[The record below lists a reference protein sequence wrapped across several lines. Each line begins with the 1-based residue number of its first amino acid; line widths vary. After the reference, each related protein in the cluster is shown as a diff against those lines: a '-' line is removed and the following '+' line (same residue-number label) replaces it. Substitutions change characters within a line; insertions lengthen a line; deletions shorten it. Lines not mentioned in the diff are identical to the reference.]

1 MSFFSKNKKPLLK
14 CSIAHE
20 ISGRVRITCNAFKYV
35 GTGDDKE
42 HLAGHFKLLEGVV
55 SARIN
60 PYAKSLVLVYDE
72 SKNDSKRLLVSVE
85 EIVAAHSLGILQ
97 REREE
102 QNKLLVQERDL
113 HEEPLSTLITRSAV
127 SAAMLFGVWLLKSP
141 VPATLR
147 GRLFG
152 FPGMGAMSLA
162 LPLFKSG
169 LKAFKRSMLPNAD
182 TLSALAVLS
191 SVLSGKAASAL
202 TVLFLHDFAESMTVY
217 TMNRTRNA
225 IRDMLSVENET
236 VWHPYNNKIGNPL
249 QKISAK
255 ELKKGDI
262 IVVHSGEKI
271 CADGLVLSG
280 RAVINQASITG
291 EFEPVSR
298 EKGGK
303 VFAGTLVVDGT
314 ITCVAESAGADT
326 TVSKIIKMVEDA
338 GGKKALV
345 QNYADKFSSAL
356 VPLNIFLSG
365 LVYAVTR
372 DVNRAL
378 NMLIIDYSC
387 GIKLSTAAALSA
399 AINTAARQGVLI
411 KGSGVIEAMS
421 HADTLILDKTGT
433 LTEGKPQVESVVPL
447 SGKYSQNEVV
457 SFAAAAEETSKHPMA
472 SAILAKA
479 QRDIIAIPH
488 HGDIETVVG
497 RGVYT
502 TANGA
507 IIRVGNKRFLNEC
520 GIHTHPMR
528 DQASALFA
536 KGENVVF
543 VSKGNEIAGLIGIRD
558 PLRENMKK
566 ALNRLRTVG
575 VDDIVLLT
583 GDLEQQADVVARR
596 LGVDSYEYELLPE
609 DKAKV
614 VLRMQSRGNKVVMV
628 GDGINDAPALA
639 YADVGI
645 ALGKTRTDAAME
657 AADITIAGDNALM
670 LPGIYGLSKYTM
682 DIVRQN
688 LYASVGINTLGLALG
703 ALGTIPVIFGAVMH
717 NSSTILVVANS
728 LRILFY
734 DMEKAPTLK

>member
-1 MSFFSKNKKPLLK
+1 MSILKSKRPLLK
-14 CSIAHE
+14 CYRAHE
-20 ISGRVRITCNAFKYV
+20 IKGRIRITSRALRYIGRGEECEHLLSHFKTLDGVRNVRINIPASSVVVNFDEAKTTSDNI
-35 GTGDDKE
+35 
-42 HLAGHFKLLEGVV
+42 LA
-55 SARIN
+55 A
-60 PYAKSLVLVYDE
+60 
-72 SKNDSKRLLVSVE
+72 VE
-85 EIVAAHSLGILQ
+85 EILAAHSLGILQ

-102 QNKLLVQERDL
+102 RNRLLVQERDL
-113 HEEPLSTLITRSAV
+113 HEEALSTLITRSAV
-127 SAAMLFGVWLLKSP
+127 SGTLLLGTWLAKKA
-141 VPATLR
+141 VPATMF
-147 GRLFG
+147 GRLTC
-152 FPGMGAMSLA
+152 FPGLGALALA

-169 LKAFKRSMLPNAD
+169 IGAFKRSMLPNAD
-182 TLSALAVLS
+182 TLSAMAVLS

-202 TVLFLHDFAESMTVY
+202 TVLFLHDLAESMTVY

-236 VWHPYNNKIGNPL
+236 VWHPLNNKIGNPL
-249 QKISAK
+249 QKIPAK
-255 ELKKGDI
+255 DLSCGDI

-271 CADGLVLSG
+271 CADGVILSG
-280 RAVINQASITG
+280 RAVINQSSITG

-298 EKGGK
+298 EAGGK

-314 ITCVAESAGADT
+314 ITCEVKSAGENT

-338 GGKKALV
+338 GSKKALV
-345 QNYADKFSSAL
+345 QNYADKFSTAL
-356 VPLNIFLSG
+356 VPLNIGLAA
-365 LVYAVTR
+365 LVYAVTK
-372 DVNRAL
+372 DMNRAL

-411 KGSGVIEAMS
+411 KGSGVIESMS
-421 HADTLILDKTGT
+421 NADTLILDKTGT
-433 LTEGKPQVESVVPL
+433 LTEGKPCVESVVPL
-447 SGKYSQNEVV
+447 TDKFTQSDIISY
-457 SFAAAAEETSKHPMA
+457 AAAAEETSKHPMA
-472 SAILAKA
+472 AAILAKA
-479 QRDIIAIPH
+479 KHEGIAIPR
-488 HGDIETVVG
+488 HGDVNTIVG
-497 RGVYT
+497 RGVFT
-502 TANGA
+502 NIGDAT
-507 IIRVGNKRFLNEC
+507 IRVGNKKFLNEC

-528 DQASALFA
+528 EQASALFA

-543 VSKGNEIAGLIGIRD
+543 VSKNAEIAGLVGIRD

-566 ALNRLRTVG
+566 ALNRLRNIG

-614 VLRMQSRGNKVVMV
+614 VLRMQARGNKVVMV

-645 ALGKTRTDAAME
+645 ALGKTRTDVAME
-657 AADITIAGDNALM
+657 ASDITISGDNALM

-682 DIVRQN
+682 DVVRQN
-688 LYASVGINTLGLALG
+688 LFAAVGINTLGLVLG

-717 NSSTILVVANS
+717 NASTILVVANS
-728 LRILFY
+728 MRILFY
-734 DMEKAPTLK
+734 DMRRPPFLK

>member
-1 MSFFSKNKKPLLK
+1 MSILKSKRPLLK
-14 CSIAHE
+14 CYRAHE
-20 ISGRVRITCNAFKYV
+20 IKGRIRITSRALRYIGRGEECEHLLSHFKTLDGVRNVRINIPASSVVVNFDETKTTSDNI
-35 GTGDDKE
+35 
-42 HLAGHFKLLEGVV
+42 LA
-55 SARIN
+55 A
-60 PYAKSLVLVYDE
+60 
-72 SKNDSKRLLVSVE
+72 VE
-85 EIVAAHSLGILQ
+85 EILAAHSLGILQ

-102 QNKLLVQERDL
+102 RNRLLVQERDL
-113 HEEPLSTLITRSAV
+113 HEEALSTLITRSAV
-127 SAAMLFGVWLLKSP
+127 SGTLLLGTWLAKKA
-141 VPATLR
+141 VPATIF
-147 GRLFG
+147 GRLTC
-152 FPGMGAMSLA
+152 FPGLGALALA

-169 LKAFKRSMLPNAD
+169 IGAFKRSMLPNAD
-182 TLSALAVLS
+182 TLSAMAVLS

-202 TVLFLHDFAESMTVY
+202 TVLFLHDLAESMTVY

-236 VWHPYNNKIGNPL
+236 VWHPLNNKIGNPL
-249 QKISAK
+249 QKIPAK
-255 ELKKGDI
+255 DLSCGDI

-271 CADGLVLSG
+271 CADGVILSG
-280 RAVINQASITG
+280 RAVINQSSITG

-298 EKGGK
+298 EAGGK

-314 ITCVAESAGADT
+314 ITCEVKSAGENT

-338 GGKKALV
+338 GSKKALV
-345 QNYADKFSSAL
+345 QNYADKFSTAL
-356 VPLNIFLSG
+356 VPLNIGLAA
-365 LVYAVTR
+365 LVYAVTK
-372 DVNRAL
+372 DMNRAL

-411 KGSGVIEAMS
+411 KGSGVIESMS
-421 HADTLILDKTGT
+421 NADTLILDKTGT
-433 LTEGKPQVESVVPL
+433 LTEGKPCVESVVPL
-447 SGKYSQNEVV
+447 TDKFTQSDIISY
-457 SFAAAAEETSKHPMA
+457 AAAAEETSKHPMA
-472 SAILAKA
+472 AAILAKA
-479 QRDIIAIPH
+479 KHEGIAIPR
-488 HGDIETVVG
+488 HGDVNTIVG
-497 RGVYT
+497 RGVFT
-502 TANGA
+502 NIGDAT
-507 IIRVGNKRFLNEC
+507 IRVGNKKFLNEC

-528 DQASALFA
+528 EQASALFA

-543 VSKGNEIAGLIGIRD
+543 VSKNAEIAGLVGIRD

-566 ALNRLRTVG
+566 ALNRLRNIG

-614 VLRMQSRGNKVVMV
+614 VLRMQARGNKVVMV

-645 ALGKTRTDAAME
+645 ALGKTRTDVAME
-657 AADITIAGDNALM
+657 ASDITISGDNALM

-682 DIVRQN
+682 DVVRQN
-688 LYASVGINTLGLALG
+688 LFAAVGINTLGLVLG

-717 NSSTILVVANS
+717 NASTILVVANS
-728 LRILFY
+728 MRILFY
-734 DMEKAPTLK
+734 DMRRPPFLK

>member
-1 MSFFSKNKKPLLK
+1 MSILKSKRPLLK
-14 CSIAHE
+14 CYRAHE
-20 ISGRVRITCNAFKYV
+20 IKGRIRITSRALRYIGRGEECEHLLSHFKTLDGVRNVRINIPASSVVVNFDETKTTSDNI
-35 GTGDDKE
+35 
-42 HLAGHFKLLEGVV
+42 LA
-55 SARIN
+55 A
-60 PYAKSLVLVYDE
+60 
-72 SKNDSKRLLVSVE
+72 VE
-85 EIVAAHSLGILQ
+85 EILAAHSLGILQ

-102 QNKLLVQERDL
+102 RNRLLVQERDL
-113 HEEPLSTLITRSAV
+113 HEEALSTLITRSAV
-127 SAAMLFGVWLLKSP
+127 SGTLLLGTWLAKKA
-141 VPATLR
+141 VPATMF
-147 GRLFG
+147 GRLTC
-152 FPGMGAMSLA
+152 FPGLGALALA

-169 LKAFKRSMLPNAD
+169 IGAFKRSMLPNAD
-182 TLSALAVLS
+182 TLSAMAVLS

-202 TVLFLHDFAESMTVY
+202 TVLFLHDLAESMTVY

-236 VWHPYNNKIGNPL
+236 VWHPLNNKIGNPL
-249 QKISAK
+249 QKIPAK
-255 ELKKGDI
+255 DLSCGDV

-271 CADGLVLSG
+271 CADGVILSG
-280 RAVINQASITG
+280 RAVINQSSITG

-298 EKGGK
+298 EAGGK

-314 ITCVAESAGADT
+314 ITCEVKSAGENT

-338 GGKKALV
+338 GSKKALV
-345 QNYADKFSSAL
+345 QNYADKFSTAL
-356 VPLNIFLSG
+356 VPLNIGLAA
-365 LVYAVTR
+365 LVYAVTK
-372 DVNRAL
+372 DMNRAL

-411 KGSGVIEAMS
+411 KGSGVIESMS
-421 HADTLILDKTGT
+421 NADTLILDKTGT
-433 LTEGKPQVESVVPL
+433 LTEGKPCVESVVPL
-447 SGKYSQNEVV
+447 TDKFTQSDIISY
-457 SFAAAAEETSKHPMA
+457 AAAAEETSKHPMA
-472 SAILAKA
+472 AAILAKA
-479 QRDIIAIPH
+479 KHEGIAIPR
-488 HGDIETVVG
+488 HGDVNTIVG
-497 RGVYT
+497 RGVFT
-502 TANGA
+502 NIGDAT
-507 IIRVGNKRFLNEC
+507 IRVGNKKFLNEC

-528 DQASALFA
+528 EQASALFA

-543 VSKGNEIAGLIGIRD
+543 VSKNAEIAGLVGIRD

-566 ALNRLRTVG
+566 ALNRLRNIG

-614 VLRMQSRGNKVVMV
+614 VLRMQARGNKVVMV

-645 ALGKTRTDAAME
+645 ALGKTRTDVAME
-657 AADITIAGDNALM
+657 ASDITISGDNALM

-682 DIVRQN
+682 DVVRQN
-688 LYASVGINTLGLALG
+688 LFAAVGINTLGLVLG

-717 NSSTILVVANS
+717 NASTILVVANS
-728 LRILFY
+728 MRILFY
-734 DMEKAPTLK
+734 DMRRPPFLK

>member
-1 MSFFSKNKKPLLK
+1 MSILKSKRPLLK
-14 CSIAHE
+14 CYRAHE
-20 ISGRVRITCNAFKYV
+20 IKGRIRITSRALRYIGRGEECEHLLSHFKTLDGVRNVRINIPASSVVVNFDETKTTSDNI
-35 GTGDDKE
+35 
-42 HLAGHFKLLEGVV
+42 LA
-55 SARIN
+55 A
-60 PYAKSLVLVYDE
+60 
-72 SKNDSKRLLVSVE
+72 VE
-85 EIVAAHSLGILQ
+85 EILAAHSLGILQ

-102 QNKLLVQERDL
+102 RNRLLVQERDL
-113 HEEPLSTLITRSAV
+113 HEEALSTLITRSAV
-127 SAAMLFGVWLLKSP
+127 SGTLLLGTWLAKKA
-141 VPATLR
+141 VPATMF
-147 GRLFG
+147 GRLTC
-152 FPGMGAMSLA
+152 FPGLGALALA

-169 LKAFKRSMLPNAD
+169 IGAFKRSMLPNAD
-182 TLSALAVLS
+182 TLSAMAVLS

-202 TVLFLHDFAESMTVY
+202 TVLFLHDLAESMTVY

-236 VWHPYNNKIGNPL
+236 VWHPLNNKIGNPL
-249 QKISAK
+249 QKIPAK
-255 ELKKGDI
+255 DLSCGDI

-271 CADGLVLSG
+271 CADGVILSG
-280 RAVINQASITG
+280 RAVINQSSITG

-298 EKGGK
+298 EAGGK

-314 ITCVAESAGADT
+314 ITCEVKSAGENT

-338 GGKKALV
+338 GSKKALV
-345 QNYADKFSSAL
+345 QNYADKFSTAL
-356 VPLNIFLSG
+356 VPLNIGLAA
-365 LVYAVTR
+365 LVYAVTK
-372 DVNRAL
+372 DMNRAL

-411 KGSGVIEAMS
+411 KGSGVIESMS
-421 HADTLILDKTGT
+421 NADTLILDKTGT
-433 LTEGKPQVESVVPL
+433 LTEGKPCVESVVPL
-447 SGKYSQNEVV
+447 TDKFTQSDIISY
-457 SFAAAAEETSKHPMA
+457 AAAAEETSKHPMA
-472 SAILAKA
+472 AAILSKAKHEG
-479 QRDIIAIPH
+479 IAIPR
-488 HGDIETVVG
+488 HGDVNTIVG
-497 RGVYT
+497 RGVFT
-502 TANGA
+502 NIGDAT
-507 IIRVGNKRFLNEC
+507 IRVGNKKFLNEC

-528 DQASALFA
+528 EQASALFA

-543 VSKGNEIAGLIGIRD
+543 VSKNAEIAGLVGIRD

-566 ALNRLRTVG
+566 ALNRLRNIG

-614 VLRMQSRGNKVVMV
+614 VLRMQARGNKVVMV

-645 ALGKTRTDAAME
+645 ALGKTRTDVAME
-657 AADITIAGDNALM
+657 ASDITISGDNALM

-682 DIVRQN
+682 DVVRQN
-688 LYASVGINTLGLALG
+688 LFAAVGINTLGLVLG

-717 NSSTILVVANS
+717 NASTILVVANS
-728 LRILFY
+728 MRILFY
-734 DMEKAPTLK
+734 DMRRPPFLK

>member
-1 MSFFSKNKKPLLK
+1 MSILKSKRPLLK
-14 CSIAHE
+14 CYRAHE
-20 ISGRVRITCNAFKYV
+20 IKGRIRITSRALRYIGRGEECEHLLSHFKTLDGVRNVRINIPASSVVVNFDETKTTSDNI
-35 GTGDDKE
+35 
-42 HLAGHFKLLEGVV
+42 LA
-55 SARIN
+55 A
-60 PYAKSLVLVYDE
+60 
-72 SKNDSKRLLVSVE
+72 VE
-85 EIVAAHSLGILQ
+85 EILAAHSLGILQ

-102 QNKLLVQERDL
+102 RNRLLVQERDL
-113 HEEPLSTLITRSAV
+113 HEEALSTLITRSAV
-127 SAAMLFGVWLLKSP
+127 SGTLLLGTWLAKKA
-141 VPATLR
+141 VPATMF
-147 GRLFG
+147 GRLTC
-152 FPGMGAMSLA
+152 FPGLGALALA

-169 LKAFKRSMLPNAD
+169 IGAFKRSMLPNAD
-182 TLSALAVLS
+182 TLSAMAVLS

-202 TVLFLHDFAESMTVY
+202 TVLFLHDLAESMTVY

-236 VWHPYNNKIGNPL
+236 VWHPLNNKIGNPL
-249 QKISAK
+249 QKIPAK
-255 ELKKGDI
+255 DLSCGDI

-271 CADGLVLSG
+271 CADGVILSG
-280 RAVINQASITG
+280 RAVINQSSITG

-298 EKGGK
+298 EAGGK

-314 ITCVAESAGADT
+314 ITCEVKSAGENT

-338 GGKKALV
+338 GSKKALV
-345 QNYADKFSSAL
+345 QNYADKFSTAL
-356 VPLNIFLSG
+356 VPLNIGLAA
-365 LVYAVTR
+365 LVYTVTK
-372 DVNRAL
+372 DMNRAL

-411 KGSGVIEAMS
+411 KGSGVIESMS
-421 HADTLILDKTGT
+421 NADTLILDKTGT
-433 LTEGKPQVESVVPL
+433 LTEGKPCVESVVPL
-447 SGKYSQNEVV
+447 TDKFTQSDIISY
-457 SFAAAAEETSKHPMA
+457 AAAAEETSKHPMA
-472 SAILAKA
+472 AAILAKA
-479 QRDIIAIPH
+479 KHEGIAIPR
-488 HGDIETVVG
+488 HGDVNTIVG
-497 RGVYT
+497 RGVFT
-502 TANGA
+502 NIGDAT
-507 IIRVGNKRFLNEC
+507 IRVGNKKFLNEC

-528 DQASALFA
+528 EQASALFA

-543 VSKGNEIAGLIGIRD
+543 VSKNAEIAGLVGIRD

-566 ALNRLRTVG
+566 ALNRLRNIG

-614 VLRMQSRGNKVVMV
+614 VLRMQARGNKVVMV

-645 ALGKTRTDAAME
+645 ALGKTRTDVAME
-657 AADITIAGDNALM
+657 ASDITISGDNALM

-682 DIVRQN
+682 DVVRQN
-688 LYASVGINTLGLALG
+688 LFAAVGINTLGLVLG

-717 NSSTILVVANS
+717 NASTILVVANS
-728 LRILFY
+728 MRILFY
-734 DMEKAPTLK
+734 DMRRPPFLK

>member
-1 MSFFSKNKKPLLK
+1 MSILKSKRPLLK
-14 CSIAHE
+14 CYRAHE
-20 ISGRVRITCNAFKYV
+20 IKGRIRITSRALRYIGRGEECEHLLSHFKTLDGVRNVRINIPASSVVVNFDETKTTSDNI
-35 GTGDDKE
+35 
-42 HLAGHFKLLEGVV
+42 LA
-55 SARIN
+55 A
-60 PYAKSLVLVYDE
+60 
-72 SKNDSKRLLVSVE
+72 VE
-85 EIVAAHSLGILQ
+85 EILAAHSLGILQ

-102 QNKLLVQERDL
+102 RNRLLVQERDL
-113 HEEPLSTLITRSAV
+113 HEETLSTLITRSAV
-127 SAAMLFGVWLLKSP
+127 SGTLLLGTWLAKKA
-141 VPATLR
+141 VPATMF
-147 GRLFG
+147 GRLTC
-152 FPGMGAMSLA
+152 FPGLGALALA

-169 LKAFKRSMLPNAD
+169 IGAFKRSMLPNAD
-182 TLSALAVLS
+182 TLSAMAVLS

-202 TVLFLHDFAESMTVY
+202 TVLFLHDLAESMTVY

-236 VWHPYNNKIGNPL
+236 VWHPLNNKIGNPL
-249 QKISAK
+249 QKIPAK
-255 ELKKGDI
+255 DLSSGDI

-271 CADGLVLSG
+271 CADGVILSG
-280 RAVINQASITG
+280 RAVINQSSITG

-298 EKGGK
+298 EAGGK

-314 ITCVAESAGADT
+314 ITCEVKSAGENT

-338 GGKKALV
+338 GSKKALV
-345 QNYADKFSSAL
+345 QNYADKFSTAL
-356 VPLNIFLSG
+356 VPLNIGLAA
-365 LVYAVTR
+365 LVYAVTK
-372 DVNRAL
+372 DMNRAL

-411 KGSGVIEAMS
+411 KGSGVIESMS
-421 HADTLILDKTGT
+421 NADTLILDKTGT
-433 LTEGKPQVESVVPL
+433 LTEGKPCVESVVPL
-447 SGKYSQNEVV
+447 TDKFTQSDIISY
-457 SFAAAAEETSKHPMA
+457 AAAAEETSKHPMA
-472 SAILAKA
+472 AAILAKA
-479 QRDIIAIPH
+479 KHEGIAIPR
-488 HGDIETVVG
+488 HGDVNTIVG
-497 RGVYT
+497 RGVFT
-502 TANGA
+502 NIGDAT
-507 IIRVGNKRFLNEC
+507 IRVGNKKFLNEC

-528 DQASALFA
+528 EQASALFA

-543 VSKGNEIAGLIGIRD
+543 VSKNAEIAGLVGIRD

-566 ALNRLRTVG
+566 ALNRLRNIG

-614 VLRMQSRGNKVVMV
+614 VLRMQARGNKVVMV

-645 ALGKTRTDAAME
+645 ALGKTRTDVAME
-657 AADITIAGDNALM
+657 ASDITISGDNALM

-682 DIVRQN
+682 DVVRQN
-688 LYASVGINTLGLALG
+688 LFAAVGINTLGLVLG

-717 NSSTILVVANS
+717 NASTILVVANS
-728 LRILFY
+728 MRILFY
-734 DMEKAPTLK
+734 DMRRPPFLK

>member
-1 MSFFSKNKKPLLK
+1 MSILKSKRPLLK
-14 CSIAHE
+14 CYRAHE
-20 ISGRVRITCNAFKYV
+20 IKGRIRITSRALRYIGRGEECEHLLSHFKTLDGVRNVRINIPASSVVVNFDEAKTTSDNI
-35 GTGDDKE
+35 
-42 HLAGHFKLLEGVV
+42 LA
-55 SARIN
+55 A
-60 PYAKSLVLVYDE
+60 
-72 SKNDSKRLLVSVE
+72 VE
-85 EIVAAHSLGILQ
+85 EILAAHSLGILQ

-102 QNKLLVQERDL
+102 RNRLLVQERDL
-113 HEEPLSTLITRSAV
+113 HEEALSTLITRSAV
-127 SAAMLFGVWLLKSP
+127 SGTLLLGTWLAKKA
-141 VPATLR
+141 VPATMF
-147 GRLFG
+147 GRLTC
-152 FPGMGAMSLA
+152 FPGLGALALA

-169 LKAFKRSMLPNAD
+169 IGAFKRSMLPNAD
-182 TLSALAVLS
+182 TLSAMAVLS

-202 TVLFLHDFAESMTVY
+202 TVLFLHDLAESMTVY

-236 VWHPYNNKIGNPL
+236 VWHPLNNKIGNPL
-249 QKISAK
+249 QKIPAK
-255 ELKKGDI
+255 DLSCGDI

-271 CADGLVLSG
+271 CADGVILSG
-280 RAVINQASITG
+280 RAVINQSSITG

-298 EKGGK
+298 EAGGK

-314 ITCVAESAGADT
+314 ITCEVKSAGENT

-338 GGKKALV
+338 GSKKALV
-345 QNYADKFSSAL
+345 QNYADKFSTAL
-356 VPLNIFLSG
+356 VPLNIGLAA
-365 LVYAVTR
+365 LVYAVTK
-372 DVNRAL
+372 DMNRAL

-411 KGSGVIEAMS
+411 KGSGVIESMS
-421 HADTLILDKTGT
+421 NADTLILDKTGT
-433 LTEGKPQVESVVPL
+433 LTEGKPCVESVVPL
-447 SGKYSQNEVV
+447 TDKFTQSDIISY
-457 SFAAAAEETSKHPMA
+457 AAAAEETSKHPMA
-472 SAILAKA
+472 AAILAKA
-479 QRDIIAIPH
+479 KHEGIAIPR
-488 HGDIETVVG
+488 HGDVNTIVG
-497 RGVYT
+497 RGVFT
-502 TANGA
+502 NIGDAT
-507 IIRVGNKRFLNEC
+507 IRVGNKKFLNEC

-528 DQASALFA
+528 EQASALFA

-543 VSKGNEIAGLIGIRD
+543 VSKNAEIAGLVGIRD

-566 ALNRLRTVG
+566 ALNRLRNIG

-614 VLRMQSRGNKVVMV
+614 VLRIQARGNKVVMV

-645 ALGKTRTDAAME
+645 ALGKTRTDVAME
-657 AADITIAGDNALM
+657 ASDITISGDNALM

-682 DIVRQN
+682 DVVRQN
-688 LYASVGINTLGLALG
+688 LFAAVGINTLGLVLG

-717 NSSTILVVANS
+717 NASTILVVANS
-728 LRILFY
+728 MRILFY
-734 DMEKAPTLK
+734 DMRRPPFLK

>member
-1 MSFFSKNKKPLLK
+1 MSILKSKRPLLK
-14 CSIAHE
+14 CYRAHE
-20 ISGRVRITCNAFKYV
+20 IKGRIRITSRALRYIGRGEECEHLLSHFKTLDGVRNVRINIPASSVVVNFDEAKTTSDNI
-35 GTGDDKE
+35 
-42 HLAGHFKLLEGVV
+42 LA
-55 SARIN
+55 A
-60 PYAKSLVLVYDE
+60 
-72 SKNDSKRLLVSVE
+72 VE
-85 EIVAAHSLGILQ
+85 EILAAHSLGILQ

-102 QNKLLVQERDL
+102 RNRLLVQERDL
-113 HEEPLSTLITRSAV
+113 HEEALSTLITRSAV
-127 SAAMLFGVWLLKSP
+127 SGTLLLGTWLAKRA
-141 VPATLR
+141 VPATMF
-147 GRLFG
+147 GRLTC
-152 FPGMGAMSLA
+152 FPGLGALALA

-169 LKAFKRSMLPNAD
+169 IGAFKRSMLPNAD
-182 TLSALAVLS
+182 TLSAMAVLS

-202 TVLFLHDFAESMTVY
+202 TVLFLHDLAESMTVY

-236 VWHPYNNKIGNPL
+236 VWHPLNNKIGNPL
-249 QKISAK
+249 QKIPAK
-255 ELKKGDI
+255 DLSCGDI

-271 CADGLVLSG
+271 CADGVILSG
-280 RAVINQASITG
+280 RAVINQSSITG

-298 EKGGK
+298 EAGGK

-314 ITCVAESAGADT
+314 ITCEVKSAGENT

-338 GGKKALV
+338 GSKKALV
-345 QNYADKFSSAL
+345 QNYADKFSTAL
-356 VPLNIFLSG
+356 VPLNIGLAA
-365 LVYAVTR
+365 LVYAVTK
-372 DVNRAL
+372 DMNRAL

-411 KGSGVIEAMS
+411 KGSGVIESMS
-421 HADTLILDKTGT
+421 NADTLILDKTGT
-433 LTEGKPQVESVVPL
+433 LTEGKPCVESVVPL
-447 SGKYSQNEVV
+447 TDKFTQSDIISY
-457 SFAAAAEETSKHPMA
+457 AAAAEETSKHPMA
-472 SAILAKA
+472 AAILAKA
-479 QRDIIAIPH
+479 KHEGIAIPR
-488 HGDIETVVG
+488 HGDVNTIVG
-497 RGVYT
+497 RGVFT
-502 TANGA
+502 NIGDAT
-507 IIRVGNKRFLNEC
+507 IRVGNKKFLNEC

-528 DQASALFA
+528 EQASALFA

-543 VSKGNEIAGLIGIRD
+543 VSKNAEIAGLVGIRD

-566 ALNRLRTVG
+566 ALNRLRNIG

-614 VLRMQSRGNKVVMV
+614 VLRMQARGNKVVMV

-645 ALGKTRTDAAME
+645 ALGKTRTDVAME
-657 AADITIAGDNALM
+657 ASDITISGDNALM

-682 DIVRQN
+682 DVVRQN
-688 LYASVGINTLGLALG
+688 LFAAVGINTLGLVLG

-717 NSSTILVVANS
+717 NASTILVVANS
-728 LRILFY
+728 MRILFY
-734 DMEKAPTLK
+734 DMRRPPFLK

>member
-1 MSFFSKNKKPLLK
+1 MSILKSKRPLLK
-14 CSIAHE
+14 CYRAHE
-20 ISGRVRITCNAFKYV
+20 IKGRIRITSRALRYIGRGEECEHLLSHFKTLDGVRNVRINIPASSVVVNFDEAKTTSDNI
-35 GTGDDKE
+35 
-42 HLAGHFKLLEGVV
+42 LA
-55 SARIN
+55 A
-60 PYAKSLVLVYDE
+60 
-72 SKNDSKRLLVSVE
+72 VE
-85 EIVAAHSLGILQ
+85 EILAAHSLGILQ

-102 QNKLLVQERDL
+102 RNRLLVQERDL
-113 HEEPLSTLITRSAV
+113 HEEALSTLITRSAV
-127 SAAMLFGVWLLKSP
+127 SGTLLLGTWLAKKA
-141 VPATLR
+141 VPATMF
-147 GRLFG
+147 GRLTC
-152 FPGMGAMSLA
+152 FPGLGALALA

-169 LKAFKRSMLPNAD
+169 IGAFKRSMLPNAD
-182 TLSALAVLS
+182 TLSAMAVLS

-202 TVLFLHDFAESMTVY
+202 TVLFLHDLAESMTVY

-236 VWHPYNNKIGNPL
+236 VWHPLNNKIGNPL
-249 QKISAK
+249 QKIPAK
-255 ELKKGDI
+255 DLSSGDI

-271 CADGLVLSG
+271 CADGVILSG
-280 RAVINQASITG
+280 RAVINQSSITG

-298 EKGGK
+298 EAGGK

-314 ITCVAESAGADT
+314 ITCEVKSAGENT

-338 GGKKALV
+338 GSKKALV
-345 QNYADKFSSAL
+345 QNYADKFSTAL
-356 VPLNIFLSG
+356 VPLNIGLAA
-365 LVYAVTR
+365 LVYAVTK
-372 DVNRAL
+372 DMNRAL

-411 KGSGVIEAMS
+411 KGSGVIESMS
-421 HADTLILDKTGT
+421 NADTLILDKTGT
-433 LTEGKPQVESVVPL
+433 LTEGKPCVESVVPL
-447 SGKYSQNEVV
+447 TDKFTQSDIISY
-457 SFAAAAEETSKHPMA
+457 AAAAEETSKHPMA
-472 SAILAKA
+472 AAILAKA
-479 QRDIIAIPH
+479 KHEGIAIPR
-488 HGDIETVVG
+488 HGDVNTIVG
-497 RGVYT
+497 RGVFT
-502 TANGA
+502 NIGDAT
-507 IIRVGNKRFLNEC
+507 IRVGNKKFLNEC

-528 DQASALFA
+528 EQASALFA

-543 VSKGNEIAGLIGIRD
+543 VSKNAEIAGLVGIRD

-566 ALNRLRTVG
+566 ALNRLRNIG

-614 VLRMQSRGNKVVMV
+614 VLRMQARGNKVVMV

-645 ALGKTRTDAAME
+645 ALGKTRTDVAME
-657 AADITIAGDNALM
+657 ASDITISGDNALM

-682 DIVRQN
+682 DVVRQN
-688 LYASVGINTLGLALG
+688 LFAAVGINTLGLVLG

-717 NSSTILVVANS
+717 NASTILVVANS
-728 LRILFY
+728 MRILFY
-734 DMEKAPTLK
+734 DMRRPPFLK

>member
-1 MSFFSKNKKPLLK
+1 MSILKSKRPLLK
-14 CSIAHE
+14 CYRAHE
-20 ISGRVRITCNAFKYV
+20 IKGRIRITSRALRYIGRGEECEHLLSHFKTLDGVRNVRINIPASSVVVNFDEVKTTSDNI
-35 GTGDDKE
+35 
-42 HLAGHFKLLEGVV
+42 LA
-55 SARIN
+55 A
-60 PYAKSLVLVYDE
+60 
-72 SKNDSKRLLVSVE
+72 VE
-85 EIVAAHSLGILQ
+85 EILAAHSLGILQ

-102 QNKLLVQERDL
+102 RNRLLVQERDL
-113 HEEPLSTLITRSAV
+113 HEEALSTLITRSAV
-127 SAAMLFGVWLLKSP
+127 SGTLLLGTWLAKKA
-141 VPATLR
+141 VPATMF
-147 GRLFG
+147 GRLTC
-152 FPGMGAMSLA
+152 FPGLGALALA

-169 LKAFKRSMLPNAD
+169 IGAFKRSMLPNAD
-182 TLSALAVLS
+182 TLSAMAVLS

-202 TVLFLHDFAESMTVY
+202 TVLFLHDLAESMTVY

-236 VWHPYNNKIGNPL
+236 VWHPLNNKIGNPL
-249 QKISAK
+249 QKIPAK
-255 ELKKGDI
+255 GLSCGDI

-271 CADGLVLSG
+271 CADGVILSG
-280 RAVINQASITG
+280 RAVINQSSITG

-298 EKGGK
+298 EAGGK

-314 ITCVAESAGADT
+314 ITCEVKSAGENT

-338 GGKKALV
+338 GSKKALV
-345 QNYADKFSSAL
+345 QNYADKFSTAL
-356 VPLNIFLSG
+356 VPLNIGLAA
-365 LVYAVTR
+365 LVYAVTK
-372 DVNRAL
+372 DMNRAL

-411 KGSGVIEAMS
+411 KGSGVIESMS
-421 HADTLILDKTGT
+421 NADTLILDKTGT
-433 LTEGKPQVESVVPL
+433 LTEGKPCVESVVPL
-447 SGKYSQNEVV
+447 TDKFTQSDIISY
-457 SFAAAAEETSKHPMA
+457 AAAAEETSKHPMA
-472 SAILAKA
+472 AAILSKAKHEG
-479 QRDIIAIPH
+479 IAIPR
-488 HGDIETVVG
+488 HGDVNTIVG
-497 RGVYT
+497 RGVFT
-502 TANGA
+502 NIGDAT
-507 IIRVGNKRFLNEC
+507 IRVGNKKFLNEC

-528 DQASALFA
+528 EQASALFA

-543 VSKGNEIAGLIGIRD
+543 VSKNAEIAGLVGIRD

-566 ALNRLRTVG
+566 ALNRLRNIG

-614 VLRMQSRGNKVVMV
+614 VLRMQARGNKVVMV

-645 ALGKTRTDAAME
+645 ALGKTRTDVAME
-657 AADITIAGDNALM
+657 ASDITISGDNALM

-682 DIVRQN
+682 DVVRQN
-688 LYASVGINTLGLALG
+688 LFAAVGINTLGLVLG

-717 NSSTILVVANS
+717 NASTILVVANS
-728 LRILFY
+728 MRILFY
-734 DMEKAPTLK
+734 DMRRPPFLK

>member
-1 MSFFSKNKKPLLK
+1 MSILKSKRPLLK
-14 CSIAHE
+14 CYRAHE
-20 ISGRVRITCNAFKYV
+20 IKGRIRITSRALRYIGRGEECEHLLSHFKTLDGVRNVRINIPASSVVVNFDETKTTSDNI
-35 GTGDDKE
+35 
-42 HLAGHFKLLEGVV
+42 LA
-55 SARIN
+55 A
-60 PYAKSLVLVYDE
+60 
-72 SKNDSKRLLVSVE
+72 VE
-85 EIVAAHSLGILQ
+85 EILAAHSLGILQ

-102 QNKLLVQERDL
+102 RNRLLVQERDL
-113 HEEPLSTLITRSAV
+113 HEEALSTLITRSAV
-127 SAAMLFGVWLLKSP
+127 SGTLLLGTWLAKKA
-141 VPATLR
+141 VPATMF
-147 GRLFG
+147 GRLTC
-152 FPGMGAMSLA
+152 FPGLGALALA

-169 LKAFKRSMLPNAD
+169 IGAFKRSMLPNAD
-182 TLSALAVLS
+182 TLSAMAVLS

-202 TVLFLHDFAESMTVY
+202 TVLFLHDLAESMTVY

-236 VWHPYNNKIGNPL
+236 VWHPLNNKIGNPL
-249 QKISAK
+249 QKIPAK
-255 ELKKGDI
+255 DLSSGDI

-271 CADGLVLSG
+271 CADGVILSG
-280 RAVINQASITG
+280 RAVINQSSITG

-298 EKGGK
+298 EAGGK

-314 ITCVAESAGADT
+314 ITCEVKSAGENT

-338 GGKKALV
+338 GSKKALV
-345 QNYADKFSSAL
+345 QNYADKFSTAL
-356 VPLNIFLSG
+356 VPLNIGLAA
-365 LVYAVTR
+365 LVYAVTK
-372 DVNRAL
+372 DMNRAL

-411 KGSGVIEAMS
+411 KGSGVIESMS
-421 HADTLILDKTGT
+421 NADTLILDKTGT
-433 LTEGKPQVESVVPL
+433 LTEGKPCVESVVPL
-447 SGKYSQNEVV
+447 TDKFTQSDIISY
-457 SFAAAAEETSKHPMA
+457 AAAAEETSKHPMA
-472 SAILAKA
+472 AAILSKAKHEG
-479 QRDIIAIPH
+479 IAIPR
-488 HGDIETVVG
+488 HGDVNTIVG
-497 RGVYT
+497 RGVFT
-502 TANGA
+502 NIGDAT
-507 IIRVGNKRFLNEC
+507 IRVGNKKFLNEC

-528 DQASALFA
+528 EQASALFA

-543 VSKGNEIAGLIGIRD
+543 VSKNAEIAGLVGIRD

-566 ALNRLRTVG
+566 ALNRLRNIG

-614 VLRMQSRGNKVVMV
+614 VLRMQARGNKVVMV

-645 ALGKTRTDAAME
+645 ALGKTRTDVAME
-657 AADITIAGDNALM
+657 ASDITISGDNALM

-682 DIVRQN
+682 DVVRQN
-688 LYASVGINTLGLALG
+688 LFAAVGINTLGLVLG

-717 NSSTILVVANS
+717 NASTILVVANS
-728 LRILFY
+728 MRILFY
-734 DMEKAPTLK
+734 DMRRPPFLK

>member
-1 MSFFSKNKKPLLK
+1 MSILKSKRPLLK
-14 CSIAHE
+14 CYRAHE
-20 ISGRVRITCNAFKYV
+20 IKGRIRITARALRYIGRGEECEHLLSHFKTLDGVRNVRINIPASSVVVNFDEAKTTSDNI
-35 GTGDDKE
+35 
-42 HLAGHFKLLEGVV
+42 LA
-55 SARIN
+55 A
-60 PYAKSLVLVYDE
+60 
-72 SKNDSKRLLVSVE
+72 VE
-85 EIVAAHSLGILQ
+85 EILAAHSLGILQ

-102 QNKLLVQERDL
+102 RNRLLVQERDL
-113 HEEPLSTLITRSAV
+113 HEEALSTLITRSAV
-127 SAAMLFGVWLLKSP
+127 SGTLLLGTWLAKKA
-141 VPATLR
+141 VPATMF
-147 GRLFG
+147 GRLTC
-152 FPGMGAMSLA
+152 FPGLGALALA

-169 LKAFKRSMLPNAD
+169 IGAFKRSMLPNAD
-182 TLSALAVLS
+182 TLSAMAVLS

-202 TVLFLHDFAESMTVY
+202 TVLFLHDLAESMTVY

-236 VWHPYNNKIGNPL
+236 VWHPLNNKIGNPL
-249 QKISAK
+249 QKIPAK
-255 ELKKGDI
+255 DLSCGDI

-271 CADGLVLSG
+271 CADGVILSG
-280 RAVINQASITG
+280 RAVINQSSITG

-298 EKGGK
+298 EAGGK

-314 ITCVAESAGADT
+314 ITCEVKSAGENT

-338 GGKKALV
+338 GSKKALV
-345 QNYADKFSSAL
+345 QNYADKFSTAL
-356 VPLNIFLSG
+356 VPLNIGLAA
-365 LVYAVTR
+365 LVYAVTK
-372 DVNRAL
+372 DMNRAL

-411 KGSGVIEAMS
+411 KGSGVIESMS
-421 HADTLILDKTGT
+421 NADTLILDKTGT
-433 LTEGKPQVESVVPL
+433 LTEGKPCVESVVPL
-447 SGKYSQNEVV
+447 TDKFTQSDIISY
-457 SFAAAAEETSKHPMA
+457 AAAAEETSKHPMA
-472 SAILAKA
+472 AAILSKAKHEG
-479 QRDIIAIPH
+479 IVIPR
-488 HGDIETVVG
+488 HGDVNTIVG
-497 RGVYT
+497 RGVFT
-502 TANGA
+502 NIGDAT
-507 IIRVGNKRFLNEC
+507 IRVGNKKFLNEC

-528 DQASALFA
+528 EQASALFA

-543 VSKGNEIAGLIGIRD
+543 VSKNAEIAGLVGIRD

-566 ALNRLRTVG
+566 ALNRLRNIG

-614 VLRMQSRGNKVVMV
+614 VLRMQARGNKVVMV

-645 ALGKTRTDAAME
+645 ALGKTRTDVAME
-657 AADITIAGDNALM
+657 ASDITISGDNALM

-682 DIVRQN
+682 DVVRQN
-688 LYASVGINTLGLALG
+688 LFAAVGINTLGLVLG

-717 NSSTILVVANS
+717 NASTILVVANS
-728 LRILFY
+728 MRILFY
-734 DMEKAPTLK
+734 DMRRPPFLK

>member
-1 MSFFSKNKKPLLK
+1 MFKKKTPLLK
-14 CSIAHE
+14 CFRAHE
-20 ISGRVRITCNAFKYV
+20 IRGRIRITCRGLRYV
-35 GTGDDKE
+35 GKGGERE
-42 HLAGHFKLLEGVV
+42 HLLSHFKILEGVESV
-55 SARIN
+55 RIN
-60 PYAKSLVLVYDE
+60 AEAE
-72 SKNDSKRLLVSVE
+72 SVVVKFDAEKTTPDRIMSAAE
-85 EIVAAHSLGILQ
+85 EIIAAHSLGILQ
-97 REREE
+97 REREKK
-102 QNKLLVQERDL
+102 NRLLVEERDL

-127 SAAMLFGVWLLKSP
+127 SASLLLGSWLAKKA
-141 VPATLR
+141 VPATIA

-152 FPGMGAMSLA
+152 FPGIGALA
-162 LPLFKSG
+162 LAYPLFKSG
-169 LKAFKRSMLPNAD
+169 IGAFKRSLLPNAD
-182 TLSALAVLS
+182 TLSAMAVLS
-191 SVLSGKAASAL
+191 SVLSGKTASAL
-202 TVLFLHDFAESMTVY
+202 TVLFLHDLAESMTVY

-236 VWHPYNNKIGNPL
+236 VWHPLKNKIGNPL
-249 QKISAK
+249 EKIPAK
-255 ELKKGDI
+255 KLKSGDI

-271 CADGLVLSG
+271 CADGEIISG
-280 RAVINQASITG
+280 HAVINQSSITG

-298 EKGGK
+298 ETGGR
-303 VFAGTLVVDGT
+303 VFAGTLVVEGT
-314 ITCVAESAGADT
+314 ITCKVESAGENT

-338 GGKKALV
+338 GGKKAEV

-356 VPLNIFLSG
+356 VPLNIVLAG
-365 LVYAVTR
+365 LVYALTR
-372 DVNRAL
+372 DMNRAL

-411 KGSGVIEAMS
+411 KGSGVIESMS
-421 HADTLILDKTGT
+421 NADTLILDKTGT
-433 LTEGKPQVESVVPL
+433 LTEGKPCVESIVPQ
-447 SGKYSQNEVV
+447 SKKFTQKDIVCY
-457 SFAAAAEETSKHPMA
+457 AAAAEETSKHPMA
-472 SAILAKA
+472 SAILDAA
-479 QRDIIAIPH
+479 TREGVRIPQ
-488 HGDIETVVG
+488 HGDVNTIVG

-502 TANGA
+502 KVGGST
-507 IIRVGNKRFLNEC
+507 IRVGNKKFLNES

-528 DQASALFA
+528 EQASALFA

-543 VSKGNEIAGLIGIRD
+543 VSKDDEIAGLIGIRD

-566 ALNRLRTVG
+566 ALNRLRNVG

-596 LGVDSYEYELLPE
+596 LGIDSYEYELLPE
-609 DKAKV
+609 DKARV
-614 VLRMQSRGNKVVMV
+614 VLGMQARGNKVVMV

-645 ALGKTRTDAAME
+645 ALGKTRTDVAME
-657 AADITIAGDNALM
+657 ASDITIAGDNALM

-688 LYASVGINTLGLALG
+688 LIAAVGINTLGLMLG

-728 LRILFY
+728 MRILFY
-734 DMEKAPTLK
+734 DMGRPPSLK

>member
-1 MSFFSKNKKPLLK
+1 MPLLKNKKPLLK
-14 CSIAHE
+14 CSRAHE
-20 ISGRVRITCNAFKYV
+20 IRGRIRLVCEGLRYI
-35 GTGDDKE
+35 GTGDE
-42 HLAGHFKLLEGVV
+42 NRHLLEHFRTLDGVKSV
-55 SARIN
+55 RIN
-60 PYAKSLVLVYDE
+60 VRAASVAINFDADKTTPDRIIAA
-72 SKNDSKRLLVSVE
+72 VE
-85 EIVAAHSLGILQ
+85 EIIAAHSLGILQ
-97 REREE
+97 REREAR
-102 QNKLLVQERDL
+102 NKLLVEERDL
-113 HEEPLSTLITRSAV
+113 HEEPLSTLVTRSAV
-127 SAAMLFGVWLLKSP
+127 SAALLLGTWIAKKS
-141 VPATLR
+141 VPATIA

-152 FPGMGAMSLA
+152 FPGFGALALA

-169 LKAFKRSMLPNAD
+169 LGAFKRSLLPNAD
-182 TLSALAVLS
+182 TLSAMAVLS
-191 SVLSGKAASAL
+191 SVLSGK
-202 TVLFLHDFAESMTVY
+202 
-217 TMNRTRNA
+217 A

-236 VWHPYNNKIGNPL
+236 VWRPLGNKIGNPL
-249 QKISAK
+249 EKISAK
-255 ELKKGDI
+255 LLAAGDL

-271 CADGLVLSG
+271 CADGEIVSG
-280 RAVINQASITG
+280 RAVINQSSITG

-298 EKGGK
+298 EKGGR

-314 ITCVAESAGADT
+314 ITCRVESAGENT

-338 GGKKALV
+338 GSKKAAV

-356 VPLNIFLSG
+356 VPLNIFLAG

-372 DVNRAL
+372 DMNRAL

-411 KGSGVIEAMS
+411 KGSSVIES
-421 HADTLILDKTGT
+421 LSNADTLILDKTGT
-433 LTEGKPQVESVVPL
+433 LTEGKPCVESVVPE
-447 SGKYSQNEVV
+447 SAKYSAKDVIA
-457 SFAAAAEETSKHPMA
+457 FAAAAEETSKHPMA
-472 SAILAKA
+472 SAILERAS
-479 QRDIIAIPH
+479 REGVAIPR
-488 HGDIETVVG
+488 HGDIITTVG
-497 RGVYT
+497 RGVLT
-502 TANGA
+502 SIDGTP
-507 IIRVGNKRFLNEC
+507 IRVGNKRFLNES

-528 DQASALFA
+528 EQASALFA
-536 KGENVVF
+536 RGENVVF
-543 VSKGNEIAGLIGIRD
+543 VSRDNEMAGIIGIRD

-566 ALNRLRTVG
+566 ALNRLRNVG

-596 LGVDSYEYELLPE
+596 LGIDSYEYELLPE

-614 VLRMQSRGNKVVMV
+614 VLRMQARGNKVVMV

-657 AADITIAGDNALM
+657 ASDITISGDNALM

-682 DIVRQN
+682 DVVRQN
-688 LYASVGINTLGLALG
+688 LFAAVGINTLGLILG

-734 DMEKAPTLK
+734 DMNKPPALK

>member
-1 MSFFSKNKKPLLK
+1 MSILKSKRPLLK
-14 CSIAHE
+14 CYRAHE
-20 ISGRVRITCNAFKYV
+20 IRGRIRITSRALRYIGRGEECEHLLSHFKTLDGVRNVRINIPASSVVVNFDEAKTTSDNI
-35 GTGDDKE
+35 
-42 HLAGHFKLLEGVV
+42 LA
-55 SARIN
+55 A
-60 PYAKSLVLVYDE
+60 
-72 SKNDSKRLLVSVE
+72 VE
-85 EIVAAHSLGILQ
+85 EILAAHSLGILQ

-102 QNKLLVQERDL
+102 RNRLLVQERDL
-113 HEEPLSTLITRSAV
+113 HEEALSTLITRSAV
-127 SAAMLFGVWLLKSP
+127 SGTLLLGTWLAKKA
-141 VPATLR
+141 VPATMF
-147 GRLFG
+147 GRLTG
-152 FPGMGAMSLA
+152 FPGLGALALA

-169 LKAFKRSMLPNAD
+169 IGAFKRSMLPNAD
-182 TLSALAVLS
+182 TLSAMAVLS

-202 TVLFLHDFAESMTVY
+202 TVLFLHDLAESMTVY

-236 VWHPYNNKIGNPL
+236 VWHPLNNKIGNPL
-249 QKISAK
+249 QKIPAK
-255 ELKKGDI
+255 DLSCGDI

-271 CADGLVLSG
+271 CADGVILSG
-280 RAVINQASITG
+280 RAVINQSSITG

-298 EKGGK
+298 EAGGK

-314 ITCVAESAGADT
+314 ITCEVKSAGENT

-338 GGKKALV
+338 GSKKALV
-345 QNYADKFSSAL
+345 QNYADKFSTAL
-356 VPLNIFLSG
+356 VPLNIGLAA
-365 LVYAVTR
+365 LVYAVTK
-372 DVNRAL
+372 DMNRAL

-411 KGSGVIEAMS
+411 KGSGVIESMS
-421 HADTLILDKTGT
+421 NADTLILDKTGT
-433 LTEGKPQVESVVPL
+433 LTEGKPCVESVVPL
-447 SGKYSQNEVV
+447 TDKFTQSDIISY
-457 SFAAAAEETSKHPMA
+457 AAAAEETSKHPMA
-472 SAILAKA
+472 AAILAKA
-479 QRDIIAIPH
+479 KHEGIAIPR
-488 HGDIETVVG
+488 HGDVNTIVG
-497 RGVYT
+497 RGVFT
-502 TANGA
+502 NIGDAT
-507 IIRVGNKRFLNEC
+507 IRVGNKKFLNEC

-528 DQASALFA
+528 EQASALFA

-543 VSKGNEIAGLIGIRD
+543 VSKNAEIAGLVGIRD

-566 ALNRLRTVG
+566 ALNRLRNIG

-614 VLRMQSRGNKVVMV
+614 VLRMQARGNKVVMV

-645 ALGKTRTDAAME
+645 ALGKTRTDVAME
-657 AADITIAGDNALM
+657 ASDITISGDNALM

-682 DIVRQN
+682 DVVRQN
-688 LYASVGINTLGLALG
+688 LFAAVGINTLGLVLG

-717 NSSTILVVANS
+717 NASTILVVANS
-728 LRILFY
+728 MRILFY
-734 DMEKAPTLK
+734 DMRRPPFLK

>member
-1 MSFFSKNKKPLLK
+1 MSILKSKRPLLK
-14 CSIAHE
+14 CYRAHE
-20 ISGRVRITCNAFKYV
+20 IKGRIRITSRALRYIGRGEECEHLLSHFKTLDGVRNVRINIPASSVVVNFDETKTTSDNI
-35 GTGDDKE
+35 
-42 HLAGHFKLLEGVV
+42 LA
-55 SARIN
+55 A
-60 PYAKSLVLVYDE
+60 
-72 SKNDSKRLLVSVE
+72 VE
-85 EIVAAHSLGILQ
+85 EILAAHSLGILQ

-102 QNKLLVQERDL
+102 RNRLLVQERDL
-113 HEEPLSTLITRSAV
+113 HEEGLSTLITRSAV
-127 SAAMLFGVWLLKSP
+127 SGTLLLGTWLAKKA
-141 VPATLR
+141 VPATMF
-147 GRLFG
+147 GRLTC
-152 FPGMGAMSLA
+152 FPGLGALALA

-169 LKAFKRSMLPNAD
+169 IGAFKRSMLPNAD
-182 TLSALAVLS
+182 TLSAMAVLS

-202 TVLFLHDFAESMTVY
+202 TVLFLHDLAESMTVY

-236 VWHPYNNKIGNPL
+236 VWHPLNNKIGNPL
-249 QKISAK
+249 QKIPAK
-255 ELKKGDI
+255 DLSCGDI

-271 CADGLVLSG
+271 CADGVILSG
-280 RAVINQASITG
+280 RAVINQSSITG

-298 EKGGK
+298 EAGGK

-314 ITCVAESAGADT
+314 ITCEVKSAGENT

-338 GGKKALV
+338 GSKKALV
-345 QNYADKFSSAL
+345 QNYADKFSTAL
-356 VPLNIFLSG
+356 VPLNIGLAA
-365 LVYAVTR
+365 LVYAVTK
-372 DVNRAL
+372 DMNRAL

-411 KGSGVIEAMS
+411 KGSGVIESMS
-421 HADTLILDKTGT
+421 NADTLILDKTGT
-433 LTEGKPQVESVVPL
+433 LTEGKPCVESVVPL
-447 SGKYSQNEVV
+447 TDKFTQSDIISY
-457 SFAAAAEETSKHPMA
+457 AAAAEETSKHPMA
-472 SAILAKA
+472 AAILSKAKHEG
-479 QRDIIAIPH
+479 IAIPR
-488 HGDIETVVG
+488 HGDVNTIVG
-497 RGVYT
+497 RGVFT
-502 TANGA
+502 NIGDAT
-507 IIRVGNKRFLNEC
+507 IRVGNKKFLNEC

-528 DQASALFA
+528 EQASALFA

-543 VSKGNEIAGLIGIRD
+543 VSKNAEIAGLVGIRD

-566 ALNRLRTVG
+566 ALNRLRNIG

-614 VLRMQSRGNKVVMV
+614 VLRMQARGNKVVMV

-645 ALGKTRTDAAME
+645 ALGKTRTDVAME
-657 AADITIAGDNALM
+657 ASDITISGDNALM

-682 DIVRQN
+682 DVVRQN
-688 LYASVGINTLGLALG
+688 LFAAVGINTLGLVLG

-717 NSSTILVVANS
+717 NASTILVVANS
-728 LRILFY
+728 MRILFY
-734 DMEKAPTLK
+734 DMRRPPFLK

>member
-1 MSFFSKNKKPLLK
+1 MSILKSKRPLLK
-14 CSIAHE
+14 CYRAHE
-20 ISGRVRITCNAFKYV
+20 IKGRIRITSRALRYIGRGEECEHLLSHFKTLDGVRNVRINIPASSVVVNFDEAKTTSDNI
-35 GTGDDKE
+35 
-42 HLAGHFKLLEGVV
+42 LA
-55 SARIN
+55 A
-60 PYAKSLVLVYDE
+60 
-72 SKNDSKRLLVSVE
+72 VE
-85 EIVAAHSLGILQ
+85 EILAAHSLGILQ

-102 QNKLLVQERDL
+102 RNRLLVQERDL
-113 HEEPLSTLITRSAV
+113 HEEALSTLITRSAV
-127 SAAMLFGVWLLKSP
+127 SGTLLLGTWLAKKA
-141 VPATLR
+141 VPATMF
-147 GRLFG
+147 GRLTC
-152 FPGMGAMSLA
+152 FPGLGALALA

-169 LKAFKRSMLPNAD
+169 IGAFKRSMFPNAD
-182 TLSALAVLS
+182 TLSAMAVLS

-202 TVLFLHDFAESMTVY
+202 TVLFLHDLAESMTVY

-236 VWHPYNNKIGNPL
+236 VWHPLNNKIGNPL
-249 QKISAK
+249 QKIPAK
-255 ELKKGDI
+255 DLSCGDI

-271 CADGLVLSG
+271 CADGVILSG
-280 RAVINQASITG
+280 RAVINQSSITG

-298 EKGGK
+298 EAGGK

-314 ITCVAESAGADT
+314 ITCEVKSAGENT

-338 GGKKALV
+338 GSKKALV
-345 QNYADKFSSAL
+345 QNYADKFSTAL
-356 VPLNIFLSG
+356 VPLNIGLAA
-365 LVYAVTR
+365 LVYAVTK
-372 DVNRAL
+372 DMNRAL

-411 KGSGVIEAMS
+411 KGSGVIESMS
-421 HADTLILDKTGT
+421 NADTLILDKTGT
-433 LTEGKPQVESVVPL
+433 LTEGKPCVESIVPL
-447 SGKYSQNEVV
+447 TDKFTQSDIISY
-457 SFAAAAEETSKHPMA
+457 AAAAEETSKHPMA
-472 SAILAKA
+472 AAILAKA
-479 QRDIIAIPH
+479 KHEGIAIPR
-488 HGDIETVVG
+488 HGDVNTIVG
-497 RGVYT
+497 RGVFT
-502 TANGA
+502 NIGDAT
-507 IIRVGNKRFLNEC
+507 IRVGNKKFLNEC

-528 DQASALFA
+528 EQASALFA

-543 VSKGNEIAGLIGIRD
+543 VSKNAEIAGLVGIRD

-566 ALNRLRTVG
+566 ALNRLRNIG

-614 VLRMQSRGNKVVMV
+614 VLRMQARGNKVVMV

-645 ALGKTRTDAAME
+645 ALGKTRTDVAME
-657 AADITIAGDNALM
+657 ASDITISGDNALM

-682 DIVRQN
+682 DVVRQN
-688 LYASVGINTLGLALG
+688 LFAAVGINTLGLVLG

-717 NSSTILVVANS
+717 NASTILVVANS
-728 LRILFY
+728 MRILFY
-734 DMEKAPTLK
+734 DMRRPPFLK

>member
-1 MSFFSKNKKPLLK
+1 MSILKSKRPLLK
-14 CSIAHE
+14 CYRAHE
-20 ISGRVRITCNAFKYV
+20 IKGRIRITSRALRYIGRGEECEHLLSHFKTLDGVRNVRINIPASSVVVNFDEAKTTSDNI
-35 GTGDDKE
+35 
-42 HLAGHFKLLEGVV
+42 LA
-55 SARIN
+55 A
-60 PYAKSLVLVYDE
+60 
-72 SKNDSKRLLVSVE
+72 VE
-85 EIVAAHSLGILQ
+85 EILAAHSLGILQ

-102 QNKLLVQERDL
+102 RNRLLVQERDL
-113 HEEPLSTLITRSAV
+113 HEEALSTLITRSAV
-127 SAAMLFGVWLLKSP
+127 SGTLLLGTWLAKKA
-141 VPATLR
+141 VPATMF
-147 GRLFG
+147 GRLTC
-152 FPGMGAMSLA
+152 FPGLGALALA

-169 LKAFKRSMLPNAD
+169 IGAFKRSMLPNAD
-182 TLSALAVLS
+182 TLSAMAVLS

-202 TVLFLHDFAESMTVY
+202 TVLFLHDLAESMTVY

-236 VWHPYNNKIGNPL
+236 VWHPLNNKIGNPL
-249 QKISAK
+249 QKIPAK
-255 ELKKGDI
+255 DLSSGDI

-271 CADGLVLSG
+271 CADGVILSG
-280 RAVINQASITG
+280 RAVINQSSITG

-298 EKGGK
+298 EAGGK

-314 ITCVAESAGADT
+314 ITCEVKSAGENT

-338 GGKKALV
+338 GSKKALV
-345 QNYADKFSSAL
+345 QNYADKFSTAL
-356 VPLNIFLSG
+356 VPLNIGLAA
-365 LVYAVTR
+365 LVYAVTK
-372 DVNRAL
+372 DMNRAL

-411 KGSGVIEAMS
+411 KGSGVIESMS
-421 HADTLILDKTGT
+421 NADTLILDKTGT
-433 LTEGKPQVESVVPL
+433 LTEGKPCVESVVPL
-447 SGKYSQNEVV
+447 TDKFTQSDIISY
-457 SFAAAAEETSKHPMA
+457 AAAAEETSKHPMA
-472 SAILAKA
+472 AAILSKAKHEG
-479 QRDIIAIPH
+479 IAIPR
-488 HGDIETVVG
+488 HGDVNTIVG
-497 RGVYT
+497 RGVFT
-502 TANGA
+502 NIGDAT
-507 IIRVGNKRFLNEC
+507 IRVGNKKFLNEC

-528 DQASALFA
+528 EQASALFA

-543 VSKGNEIAGLIGIRD
+543 VSKNTEIAGLVGIRD

-566 ALNRLRTVG
+566 ALNRLRNIG

-614 VLRMQSRGNKVVMV
+614 VLRMQARGNKVVMV

-645 ALGKTRTDAAME
+645 ALGKTRTDVAME
-657 AADITIAGDNALM
+657 ASDITISGDNALM

-682 DIVRQN
+682 DVVRQN
-688 LYASVGINTLGLALG
+688 LFAAVGINTLGLVLG

-717 NSSTILVVANS
+717 NASTILVVANS
-728 LRILFY
+728 MRILFY
-734 DMEKAPTLK
+734 DMRRPPFLK

>member
-1 MSFFSKNKKPLLK
+1 MSILKSKRPLLK
-14 CSIAHE
+14 CYRAHE
-20 ISGRVRITCNAFKYV
+20 IKGRIRITSRALRYIGRGEECEHLLSHFKTLDGVRNVRINIPASSVVVNFDAAKTTSDNI
-35 GTGDDKE
+35 
-42 HLAGHFKLLEGVV
+42 LA
-55 SARIN
+55 A
-60 PYAKSLVLVYDE
+60 
-72 SKNDSKRLLVSVE
+72 VE
-85 EIVAAHSLGILQ
+85 EILAAHSLGILQ

-102 QNKLLVQERDL
+102 RNRLLVQERDL
-113 HEEPLSTLITRSAV
+113 HEEALSTLITRSAV
-127 SAAMLFGVWLLKSP
+127 SGTLLLGTWLAKKA
-141 VPATLR
+141 VPATMF
-147 GRLFG
+147 GRLTC
-152 FPGMGAMSLA
+152 FPGLGALALA

-169 LKAFKRSMLPNAD
+169 IGAFKRSMLPNAD
-182 TLSALAVLS
+182 TLSAMAVLS

-202 TVLFLHDFAESMTVY
+202 TVLFLHDLAESMTVY

-236 VWHPYNNKIGNPL
+236 VWHPLNNKIGNPL
-249 QKISAK
+249 QKIPAK
-255 ELKKGDI
+255 DLSSGDI

-271 CADGLVLSG
+271 CADGVILSG
-280 RAVINQASITG
+280 RAVINQSSITG

-298 EKGGK
+298 EAGGK

-314 ITCVAESAGADT
+314 ITCEVKSAGENT

-338 GGKKALV
+338 GSKKALV
-345 QNYADKFSSAL
+345 QNYADKFSTAL
-356 VPLNIFLSG
+356 VPLNIGLAA
-365 LVYAVTR
+365 LVYAVTK
-372 DVNRAL
+372 DMNRAL

-411 KGSGVIEAMS
+411 KGSGVIESMS
-421 HADTLILDKTGT
+421 NADTLILDKTGT
-433 LTEGKPQVESVVPL
+433 LTEGKPCVESVVPL
-447 SGKYSQNEVV
+447 TDKFTQSDIISY
-457 SFAAAAEETSKHPMA
+457 AAAAEETSKHPMA
-472 SAILAKA
+472 AAILAKA
-479 QRDIIAIPH
+479 KHEGIAIPR
-488 HGDIETVVG
+488 HGDVNTIVG
-497 RGVYT
+497 RGVFT
-502 TANGA
+502 NIGDAT
-507 IIRVGNKRFLNEC
+507 IRVGNKKFLNEC

-528 DQASALFA
+528 EQASALFA

-543 VSKGNEIAGLIGIRD
+543 VSKNAEIAGLVGIRD

-566 ALNRLRTVG
+566 ALNRLRNIG

-614 VLRMQSRGNKVVMV
+614 VLRMQARGNKVVMV

-645 ALGKTRTDAAME
+645 ALGKTRTDVAME
-657 AADITIAGDNALM
+657 ASDITISGDNALM

-682 DIVRQN
+682 DVVRQN
-688 LYASVGINTLGLALG
+688 LFAAVGINTLGLVLG

-717 NSSTILVVANS
+717 NASTILVVANS
-728 LRILFY
+728 MRILFY
-734 DMEKAPTLK
+734 DMRRPPFLK

>member
-1 MSFFSKNKKPLLK
+1 MSILKSKRPLLK
-14 CSIAHE
+14 CYRVHE
-20 ISGRVRITCNAFKYV
+20 IKGRIRITSRALRYIGRGEECEHLLSHFKTLDGVRNVRINIPASSVVVNFDEAKTTSDNI
-35 GTGDDKE
+35 
-42 HLAGHFKLLEGVV
+42 LA
-55 SARIN
+55 A
-60 PYAKSLVLVYDE
+60 
-72 SKNDSKRLLVSVE
+72 VE
-85 EIVAAHSLGILQ
+85 EILAAHSLGILQ

-102 QNKLLVQERDL
+102 RNRLLVQERDL
-113 HEEPLSTLITRSAV
+113 HEEALSTLITRSAV
-127 SAAMLFGVWLLKSP
+127 SGTLLLGTWLAKKA
-141 VPATLR
+141 VPATMF
-147 GRLFG
+147 GRLTC
-152 FPGMGAMSLA
+152 FPGLGALALA

-169 LKAFKRSMLPNAD
+169 IGAFKRSMLPNAD
-182 TLSALAVLS
+182 TLSAMAVLS

-202 TVLFLHDFAESMTVY
+202 TVLFLHDLAESMTVY

-236 VWHPYNNKIGNPL
+236 VWHPLNNKIGNPL
-249 QKISAK
+249 QKIPAK
-255 ELKKGDI
+255 DLSCGDI

-271 CADGLVLSG
+271 CADGVILSG
-280 RAVINQASITG
+280 RAVINQSSITG

-298 EKGGK
+298 EAGGK

-314 ITCVAESAGADT
+314 ITCEVKSAGENT

-338 GGKKALV
+338 GSKKALV
-345 QNYADKFSSAL
+345 QNYADKFSTAL
-356 VPLNIFLSG
+356 VPLNIGLAA
-365 LVYAVTR
+365 LVYAVTK
-372 DVNRAL
+372 DMNRAL

-411 KGSGVIEAMS
+411 KGSGVIESMS
-421 HADTLILDKTGT
+421 NADTLILDKTGT
-433 LTEGKPQVESVVPL
+433 LTEGKPCVESVVPL
-447 SGKYSQNEVV
+447 TDKFTQSDIISY
-457 SFAAAAEETSKHPMA
+457 AAAAEETSKHPMA
-472 SAILAKA
+472 AAILSKAKHEG
-479 QRDIIAIPH
+479 IAIPR
-488 HGDIETVVG
+488 HGDVNTIVG
-497 RGVYT
+497 RGVFT
-502 TANGA
+502 NIGDAT
-507 IIRVGNKRFLNEC
+507 IRVGNKKFLNEC

-528 DQASALFA
+528 EQASALFA

-543 VSKGNEIAGLIGIRD
+543 VSKNAEIAGLVGIRD

-566 ALNRLRTVG
+566 ALNRLRNIG

-614 VLRMQSRGNKVVMV
+614 VLRMQARGNKVVMV

-645 ALGKTRTDAAME
+645 ALGKTRTDVAME
-657 AADITIAGDNALM
+657 ASDITISGDNALM

-682 DIVRQN
+682 DVVRQN
-688 LYASVGINTLGLALG
+688 LFAAVGINTLGLVLG

-717 NSSTILVVANS
+717 NASTILVVANS
-728 LRILFY
+728 MRILFY
-734 DMEKAPTLK
+734 DMRRPPFLK

>member
-1 MSFFSKNKKPLLK
+1 MSILKSKRPLLK
-14 CSIAHE
+14 CYRAHE
-20 ISGRVRITCNAFKYV
+20 IKGRIRITSRALRYIGRGEECEHLLSHFKTLDGVRNVRINIPASSVVVNFDEAKTTSDNI
-35 GTGDDKE
+35 
-42 HLAGHFKLLEGVV
+42 LA
-55 SARIN
+55 A
-60 PYAKSLVLVYDE
+60 
-72 SKNDSKRLLVSVE
+72 VE
-85 EIVAAHSLGILQ
+85 EILAAHSLGILQ

-102 QNKLLVQERDL
+102 RNRLLVQERDL
-113 HEEPLSTLITRSAV
+113 HEEALSTLITRSAV
-127 SAAMLFGVWLLKSP
+127 SGTLLLGTWLAKKA
-141 VPATLR
+141 VPATMF
-147 GRLFG
+147 GRLTC
-152 FPGMGAMSLA
+152 FPGLGALALA

-169 LKAFKRSMLPNAD
+169 IGAFKRSMLPNAD
-182 TLSALAVLS
+182 TLSAMAVLS

-202 TVLFLHDFAESMTVY
+202 TVLFLHDLAESMTVY

-236 VWHPYNNKIGNPL
+236 VWHPLNNKIGNPL
-249 QKISAK
+249 QKIPAK
-255 ELKKGDI
+255 DLSCGDI

-271 CADGLVLSG
+271 CADGVILSG
-280 RAVINQASITG
+280 RAVINQSSITG

-298 EKGGK
+298 EAGGK

-314 ITCVAESAGADT
+314 ITCEVKSAGENT

-338 GGKKALV
+338 GSKKALV
-345 QNYADKFSSAL
+345 QNYADKFSTAL
-356 VPLNIFLSG
+356 VPLNIGLAA
-365 LVYAVTR
+365 LVYAVTK
-372 DVNRAL
+372 DMNRAL

-411 KGSGVIEAMS
+411 KGSGVIESMS
-421 HADTLILDKTGT
+421 NADTLILDKTGT
-433 LTEGKPQVESVVPL
+433 LTEGKPCVESVVPL
-447 SGKYSQNEVV
+447 TDKFTQSDIISY
-457 SFAAAAEETSKHPMA
+457 AAAAEETSKHPMA
-472 SAILAKA
+472 AAILSKAKHEG
-479 QRDIIAIPH
+479 IAIPR
-488 HGDIETVVG
+488 HGDVNTIVG
-497 RGVYT
+497 RGVFT
-502 TANGA
+502 NIGDAT
-507 IIRVGNKRFLNEC
+507 IRVGNKKFLNEC

-528 DQASALFA
+528 EQASALFA

-543 VSKGNEIAGLIGIRD
+543 VSKNAEIAGIVGIRD

-566 ALNRLRTVG
+566 ALNRLRNIG

-614 VLRMQSRGNKVVMV
+614 VLRMQARGNKVVMV

-645 ALGKTRTDAAME
+645 ALGKTRTDVAME
-657 AADITIAGDNALM
+657 ASDITISGDNALM

-682 DIVRQN
+682 DVVRQN
-688 LYASVGINTLGLALG
+688 LFAAVGINTLGLVLG

-717 NSSTILVVANS
+717 NASTILVVANS
-728 LRILFY
+728 MRILFY
-734 DMEKAPTLK
+734 DMRRPPFLK